1 MPKQQ
6 KPSKRDRDEL
16 TTKKQESAELQVICP
31 ECPTTH
37 KRQQAK
43 QKRLAA
49 EMASQQL
56 NEISRGSLLPGPEN
70 HVRANAHCLFPR
82 NNLIDGMAHQERL
95 NSPGG
100 KPITPVNQESRNV
113 RINQLETMRRKAA
126 FAQEQQDFVGKLT
139 SQQQAV
145 KIHSANAD
153 QINHMATVQQTA
165 YGPIAQ
171 APANRVGSSNI
182 AFRKKK
188 ASSVMKQLPPL
199 NSKTQ

>member
-1 MPKQQ
+1 MQIDAPMPKQQ

-82 NNLIDGMAHQERL
+82 NNLIDGMAH
-95 NSPGG
+95 
-100 KPITPVNQESRNV
+100 
-113 RINQLETMRRKAA
+113 
-126 FAQEQQDFVGKLT
+126 
-139 SQQQAV
+139 
-145 KIHSANAD
+145 
-153 QINHMATVQQTA
+153 
-165 YGPIAQ
+165 
-171 APANRVGSSNI
+171 
-182 AFRKKK
+182 
-188 ASSVMKQLPPL
+188 
-199 NSKTQ
+199 